1 MLRIMFA
8 GTPDLSAVI
17 LKELLKTKHNIVAC
31 LTQPDKPA
39 GRGKK
44 ISFSP
49 VKQLAIEKQIPIY
62 QPETL
67 KNEDF
72 QNLLENLNLD
82 IVIVVAYGLIIPKHL
97 LNIPKYG
104 FINIHMS
111 LLPRWRGAAPIQ
123 HAILAG
129 DQETGVTIMQM
140 DANLD
145 TGDLLST
152 ASFPIQEQDT
162 SRSLQDQMSSLGAL
176 ELTKVLENLTDY
188 RKNAKKQVHTKAT
201 YAHKIKKSD
210 AKINW
215 QETTAI
221 IMQKIRA
228 YYPYPIAFIEYKD
241 LNIRIWKA
249 SILDSNLEK
258 NHAPGTILNTTQ
270 NGIDVATKDGIIRLE
285 KIQLPGKKALE
296 VREIIKA
303 KYDLFAPGNI
313 L

>member
-8 GTPDLSAVI
+8 GTPDLSAVV
-17 LKELLKTKHNIVAC
+17 LNELLKTNHNIVAC

-44 ISFSP
+44 LSSSP
-49 VKQLAIEKQIPIY
+49 VKQLAIEKQIPIF

-67 KNEDF
+67 KNKDF
-72 QNLLENLNLD
+72 EELLKKINVD

-111 LLPRWRGAAPIQ
+111 LLPRWRGASPIQ

-140 DANLD
+140 DPNLD
-145 TGDLLST
+145 TGDILSMV
-152 ASFPIQEQDT
+152 SFSIQEQDT
-162 SRSLQDQMSSLGAL
+162 SSSLQVKMCNIGAI
-176 ELTKVLENLTDY
+176 ELIKVLEDLPNY
-188 RKNAKKQVHTKAT
+188 RKNAKKQNHTKAT
-201 YAHKIKKSD
+201 YAHKIKKID

-215 QETTAI
+215 QETTKI

-241 LNIRIWKA
+241 LNIRIWHA
-249 SILDSNLEK
+249 STLDSNLEN
-258 NHAPGTILNTTQ
+258 NHSPGTILNTTK

-285 KIQLPGKKALE
+285 KIQLTGKKALE